1 MGGNAVSDLIK
12 RPHHTALSVKDFE
25 RARRFYVELLGFR
38 VDGEM
43 DRRTDVAPVVGLPGA
58 TIRWA
63 MLERD
68 GYRIELFHYYQPQ
81 GDMTPSRQ
89 CDGGYTHIAF
99 EVADADE
106 AYRRMT
112 AAGYKAVSPPTELRG
127 GASKA
132 FYLYGPEDHVV
143 EFIELRGAAA
153 GGAAR

>member
-1 MGGNAVSDLIK
+1 MSKNSVSDLIK
-12 RPHHTALSVKDFE
+12 RPHHTALSVRDFDLVKG
-25 RARRFYVELLGFR
+25 FYVELLGFR

-68 GYRIELFHYYQPQ
+68 GYRIELFRYFEPE
-81 GDMTPSRQ
+81 GDMTPCRQ

-99 EVADADE
+99 EVGDADE

-112 AAGYKAVSPPTELRG
+112 RAGYEAVSPPTELRG

-132 FYLYGPEDHVV
+132 FYLRGPEDHIV

-153 GGAAR
+153 R